1 MNRTRTFSKPFGAN
15 RSTPFSRFGAANKSR
30 NAAMV
35 DSDDDNNPPMFG
47 QSRFGANRGGFSR
60 SKSPIRPQMG
70 RHVDDDEDE
79 WTLSPIRK

>member
-1 MNRTRTFSKPFGAN
+1 MNRTRSFSKPFGAD

-47 QSRFGANRGGFSR
+47 QS
-60 SKSPIRPQMG
+60 MG
-70 RHVDDDEDE
+70 RHMDDDEDG
-79 WTLSPIRK
+79 WTRSPIRK

>member
-1 MNRTRTFSKPFGAN
+1 MDRTRTFMKPFGAD

-30 NAAMV
+30 NVAMV
-35 DSDDDNNPPMFG
+35 DSDDDSNPPMFG
-47 QSRFGANRGGFSR
+47 QSRFGANRGGLSR

-79 WTLSPIRK
+79 WTRSPIRK